1 MKNLEPN
8 NHRISNSLFESI
20 KNVMA
25 GKTEQVAEA
34 ENAGAAVDKAHF
46 CATHVEHALLGQGVC
61 ISEQHAEPDENGDIA
76 WYSVQFPSGIQ
87 RVNTSNLKITEGK
100 SHTHG
105 KKMAEEEEVAEE
117 ETIEEEQILEYG
129 EPSKYGSSKKDVRAY
144 SRPAPSGKKDVG
156 VYSRPSAAA
165 TPAPKSNSGMQANKD
180 IATPPKHQMVK
191 HLAGT
196 VLDPR
201 VPKPK
206 NEGNDGNLANNAKPY
221 DKVTHGDVISGRLG
235 KDEMGGKK
243 KKVSEVADP
252 DHILPKDAPAP
263 VSKSTE
269 DKEKKGAMSKAV
281 AAHNTGKG
289 GFDAAKESNVK
300 DVKEARSTGTV
311 FDKPKDNPLTKD
323 IKSSFNKKQVSTGT
337 VYTRKPQKDMDDKG
351 KKIKESITQT
361 VINYNDFVLEITDN
375 PTYGDYL
382 RALQTMVENRDESI
396 QHEVVALAT
405 EAFNE
410 KIDSI
415 IVEAKARIT
424 FEPRLQALRESG
436 VEVSDENYVVEN
448 GEPYVEYTVQE
459 DGKSIQYVHIGTVQ
473 IV

>member
-1 MKNLEPN
+1 MKHLEPN

-20 KNVMA
+20 QNVMA
-25 GKTEQVAEA
+25 GKTEQVDEA
-34 ENAGAAVDKAHF
+34 DNAGAAVDRAHF

-87 RVNTSNLKITEGK
+87 RVNTSNLKIVEGK

-105 KKMAEEEEVAEE
+105 KKMAEEEVAEE
-117 ETIEEEQILEYG
+117 ETIEEGMMTPAEHEAALKAHNEKASDAG
-129 EPSKYGSSKKDVRAY
+129 HAHDNVGLKKHTDMA
-144 SRPAPSGKKDVG
+144 AKHADALGKKYTKTG
-156 VYSRPSAAA
+156 YGI
-165 TPAPKSNSGMQANKD
+165 KM
-180 IATPPKHQMVK
+180 
-191 HLAGT
+191 
-196 VLDPR
+196 
-201 VPKPK
+201 
-206 NEGNDGNLANNAKPY
+206 EGNDGNLANNAKPY
-221 DKVTHGDVISGRLG
+221 DKVTRGDVIAGRLG

-243 KKVSEVADP
+243 KKVAESSPIKQDKIDFNNV
-252 DHILPKDAPAP
+252 PAP

-281 AAHNTGKG
+281 SVHNTGKG
-289 GFDAAKESNVK
+289 GYDAPKNHKAMG
-300 DVKEARSTGTV
+300 EARSTGTV
-311 FDKPKDNPLTKD
+311 FDKPKENPLTKD
-323 IKSSFNKKQVSTGT
+323 ITSSFYKKQISTGT
-337 VYTRKPQKDMDDKG
+337 VYTRKPEKETGASGATG
-351 KKIKESITQT
+351 KKKVGESITQT

-382 RALQTMVENRDESI
+382 RALQTMVESRDESI

-436 VEVSDENYVVEN
+436 VQISDENYVVED
-448 GEPYVEYTVQE
+448 GEPYVEYTVE
-459 DGKSIQYVHIGTVQ
+459 KEGKAIQYVHMGKIQKV
-473 IV
+473 

>member
-1 MKNLEPN
+1 MKHLEPN

-20 KNVMA
+20 QNVMA

-34 ENAGAAVDKAHF
+34 DNAGAAVDRAHF

-61 ISEQHAEPDENGDIA
+61 ISEDHAEPDENGDIA

-87 RVNTSNLKITEGK
+87 RVNTSNLKIVEGK

-105 KKMAEEEEVAEE
+105 KKMAEEADE
-117 ETIEEEQILEYG
+117 IEE
-129 EPSKYGSSKKDVRAY
+129 A
-144 SRPAPSGKKDVG
+144 
-156 VYSRPSAAA
+156 
-165 TPAPKSNSGMQANKD
+165 
-180 IATPPKHQMVK
+180 
-191 HLAGT
+191 
-196 VLDPR
+196 
-201 VPKPK
+201 K
-206 NEGNDGNLANNAKPY
+206 NNDGNLANNYPPY
-221 DKVTHGDVISGRLG
+221 DKVTRGDVIAGRLG

-243 KKVSEVADP
+243 KKVKESAPIMQDK
-252 DHILPKDAPAP
+252 INFNDAPKP

-281 AAHNTGKG
+281 SAHNTGKG
-289 GFDAAKESNVK
+289 GTDAAKASNPK
-300 DVKEARSTGTV
+300 SMGEARSTGTV
-311 FDKPKDNPLTKD
+311 FDKPKDSPLTKD
-323 IKSSFNKKQVSTGT
+323 ITSPFNKKQISTGT

-382 RALQTMVENRDESI
+382 KALQTMVESRDESI

-436 VEVSDENYVVEN
+436 VQISDENYVVEN
-448 GEPYVEYTVQE
+448 DEPYVEYTVE
-459 DGKSIQYVHIGTVQ
+459 KDGKSIQYVHMGKVQ
-473 IV
+473 KV

>member
-165 TPAPKSNSGMQANKD
+165 TPAPKTNSGMQANKD

-382 RALQTMVENRDESI
+382 RALQTMVESRDESI